1 MSPKA
6 HFWLPGRRQR
16 RRSSLS
22 PPGAAPFLWNKRV
35 PGTHWPQG
43 GALRDR
49 PAPGSRPPG
58 CVQLSVP
65 TRRSIMSV
73 YTHRGKKA
81 RVYSAPHAQ
90 NQAQINPRLSGM
102 GTKVAPTAPPQ
113 RPCSPPTEGWAL
125 GFQEVWAPERI
136 QILTETAEAWEL
148 LSLSLG
154 SRPREQ
160 RQSRVPPQQQL
171 EKF

>member
-1 MSPKA
+1 
-6 HFWLPGRRQR
+6 
-16 RRSSLS
+16 
-22 PPGAAPFLWNKRV
+22 
-35 PGTHWPQG
+35 
-43 GALRDR
+43 
-49 PAPGSRPPG
+49 
-58 CVQLSVP
+58 
-65 TRRSIMSV
+65 MSV